1 MQSNVGVRD
10 VDPGR
15 LDNRKTAVGSP
26 SHGTHSPISVN
37 HDILSETR
45 TWNGVPF
52 GTFLTLLPTYHS
64 TLHFSL
70 TRRVRTMLMP

>member
-37 HDILSETR
+37 HDILSRAE
-45 TWNGVPF
+45 NME
-52 GTFLTLLPTYHS
+52 
-64 TLHFSL
+64 
-70 TRRVRTMLMP
+70 RRAI